1 MLGTALAQLRHGL
14 SLVFGSRVRIADFE
28 RIVAD
33 ILATRA
39 EFGGIGDLAAFRGR
53 ALTEDAR
60 RPVDE
65 RRLRR
70 LVRAAYDNT
79 AFYRHHLDRAGL
91 RPDDLELSTLDTL
104 PVTPKEALRALPEA
118 FVDRRVRPWYRAE
131 TTGTTGEPTAVWF
144 SRYEADLFSAMTAV
158 SLLIDFDL
166 GADDVV
172 QLNLSSRA
180 MFGIHCVLNATAL
193 IGATANSVGLVAP
206 EVALARLTGSA
217 HLAGRA
223 PRPTLL
229 STYPSYLG
237 LLVSTGERLGHDASD
252 FGLRT
257 IMCGGEI
264 LTDGL
269 RRRAERLFGATVAET
284 YGMTEIS
291 PAGAQ
296 LCAGGHLH
304 FNQEQGFT
312 EVLDPTGTRPAAPG
326 ELGVL
331 TFTPV
336 HPYRETTL
344 LLRLFSGDVV
354 RPLAGDDLDCALAG
368 SRATTRVLG
377 KVAHLREVDG
387 RVVTPREILEL
398 VEADPAAVLPTRFAT
413 EVTADGLVLHLL
425 CREDGVAGRTHER
438 GVALGLPLAG
448 VVAHTELATMPATM
462 PVRADLREL
471 RFADTVAANRT
482 EFAR

>member
-28 RIVAD
+28 RIVAS

-53 ALTEDAR
+53 ALDQDAR
-60 RPVDE
+60 RPIDE

-70 LVRAAYDNT
+70 VVRAAYDNT
-79 AFYRHHLDRAGL
+79 VFYRQHLDRAGL
-91 RPDDLELSTLDTL
+91 RPEDITLSTLDTL
-104 PVTPKEALRALPEA
+104 PVTPKEALRDLPEA
-118 FVDRRVRPWYRAE
+118 FVDQRVRPWYRAE
-131 TTGTTGEPTAVWF
+131 TTGTTGAPTAVWF

-166 GADDVV
+166 GTDDVV

-180 MFGIHCVLNATAL
+180 VFGIHCVLNATAMV
-193 IGATANSVGLVAP
+193 GATANSVGLVAP
-206 EVALARLTGSA
+206 EVALARLSGSA
-217 HLAGRA
+217 PLAGRQ

-237 LLVSTGERLGHDASD
+237 LLVSTAERLGHDAGD

-269 RRRAERLFGATVAET
+269 RRRAERLFSATVVET

-291 PAGAQ
+291 PGGAQ
-296 LCAGGHLH
+296 ICAARHLH
-304 FNQEQGFT
+304 LNPEQGIT
-312 EVLDPTGTRPAAPG
+312 EVLDRTGTRPAEPG

-354 RPLAGDDLDCALAG
+354 RPLTGLDCDLAALP
-368 SRATTRVLG
+368 ATTRVLG
-377 KVAHLREVDG
+377 KLQHLREIEG
-387 RVVTPREILEL
+387 RVVTPREILEV
-398 VEADPAAVLPTRFAT
+398 VEDDPDAVLPSRFAT
-413 EVTADGLVLHLL
+413 VETSDGLVLHLL
-425 CREDGVAGRTHER
+425 VDRDGVAERTHER
-438 GVALGLPLAG
+438 ALAAGLPLAG
-448 VVAHTELATMPATM
+448 VVAHTELATMPATQ

-471 RFADTVAANRT
+471 RFADTAAPRT